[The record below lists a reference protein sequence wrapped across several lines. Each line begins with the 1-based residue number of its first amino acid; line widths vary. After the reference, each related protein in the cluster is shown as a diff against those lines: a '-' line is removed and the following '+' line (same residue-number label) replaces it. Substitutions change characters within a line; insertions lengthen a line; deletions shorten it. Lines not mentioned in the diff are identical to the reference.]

1 MSLQTLRKNRNKL
14 ILFLL
19 PVFVILCGCTKGG
32 IDKEPLV
39 VFNQNVSPGEIVY
52 LKISGTDSSNIKE
65 LKVTIGDQ
73 AASVLGMK
81 NGLVQVF
88 VPNLKPGKAKVKVI
102 TRESKSLEAEVN
114 IMESLSKNLYL
125 TFKDKKI
132 TYVKSAPS
140 NNKFERFNDKGSIK
154 KLSYEI
160 YSEKNELLVSG
171 TAVYPGSG
179 MEYFDKDGKIN
190 RTDYQPSGDFVL
202 NIPNIPGMLII
213 KFYEAD
219 EKTDLLTEKGLSAR
233 KLINEI
239 TIKN

>member
-1 MSLQTLRKNRNKL
+1 MSLQTLGKNRNKF

-19 PVFVILCGCTKGG
+19 PVFVVLCGCTKGG
-32 IDKEPLV
+32 IEKEPLV

-52 LKISGTDSSNIKE
+52 LKIMGADSSNIKE
-65 LKVTIGDQ
+65 LKVTINDQ
-73 AASVLGMK
+73 AAGVLGMK
-81 NGLVQVF
+81 NDLVKVL

-102 TRESKSLEAEVN
+102 TRDSKSLEAEVN

-125 TFKDKKI
+125 TYKDKKI

-140 NNKFERFNDKGSIK
+140 NNKFERFNDRGNMK
-154 KLSYEI
+154 KLSYDI
-160 YSEKNELLVSG
+160 FNEKNELLVNG
-171 TAVYPGSG
+171 TAVYPASG
-179 MEYFDKDGKIN
+179 MEYFDKEGKIN

-202 NIPNIPGMLII
+202 NIPNIRGALTI

-219 EKTDLLTEKGLSAR
+219 EKTDLLTEKGLAAR